1 MGGDSGEGGHSE
13 GYNAES
19 SDSNI
24 ESSVETSSNSEI
36 DAEATDDE
44 LDLAFEDEQYEKER
58 REMKTAKPR
67 RRAKRIMIK

>member
-13 GYNAES
+13 GYNARES

-36 DAEATDDE
+36 DAE
-44 LDLAFEDEQYEKER
+44 
-58 REMKTAKPR
+58 
-67 RRAKRIMIK
+67 

>member
-44 LDLAFEDEQYEKER
+44 LDLNSMKKER